1 MVFIDES
8 ELQQQTILVIPG
20 CRKKERETQR
30 LLCSKDVSSIANQE
44 GQMLFCY
51 SETEYKESHKWK
63 TRVSHGYSMFLVFP
77 ARRSA
82 KKKGG
87 GGGGREVLLNDREGL
102 RSTTTLGSIGRKPQ
116 ICPKGMWESPSKKVM
131 QPKA

>member
-1 MVFIDES
+1 MA
-8 ELQQQTILVIPG
+8 TA
-20 CRKKERETQR
+20 
-30 LLCSKDVSSIANQE
+30 CSWFSQPE
-44 GQMLFCY
+44 GQ
-51 SETEYKESHKWK
+51 
-63 TRVSHGYSMFLVFP
+63 P
-77 ARRSA
+77 

-87 GGGGREVLLNDREGL
+87 EGGREVLLNDREGL